1 MGQRRKPRTHTGR
14 RSLAL
19 PAIVFGVLLILAALI
34 LLTQQNA
41 GGGTPRLAVD
51 TQKIDYGYVK
61 FGETRAFEIRVSN
74 AGDGVLRFEKEPYIE
89 VLEGC

>member
-1 MGQRRKPRTHTGR
+1 MSQRRKPRKHGGR
-14 RSLAL
+14 RNLAL
-19 PAIVFGVLLILAALI
+19 PAIVFGALLILAAVI
-34 LLTQQNA
+34 LLTRQDS

-61 FGETRAFEIRVSN
+61 FGETRAFEIQVSN